1 MTREKKLKRAI
12 RARSLKTGESYTAA
26 RRHVLATERRQGA
39 GRRPAA
45 AEAAQPE
52 ATAPVAETARPA
64 ATAAKPVV
72 SDALVLEKTGHRLA
86 HWFEVLDRF
95 GAATKGYTASARH
108 LNREHK
114 VQAWYS
120 QAITLSYQRAHGL
133 RAVNQAFDGG
143 FQVSVSRVVPASVDE
158 IIGALDNKRRRT
170 AWLKS
175 ADPELAAALDRA
187 FTGSKPQRVTRKDDL
202 NAMLRFRW
210 GRSRVE
216 LYITGKP
223 RGGATVVAWNTK
235 LEGSAEVENRRARW
249 RAALDALKQHLT

>member
-26 RRHVLATERRQGA
+26 RRHVLATEIA
-39 GRRPAA
+39 RPAA
-45 AEAAQPE
+45 AAA
-52 ATAPVAETARPA
+52 AKPVAKS
-64 ATAAKPVV
+64 AAKPVV
-72 SDALVLEKTGHRLA
+72 SDAVVLEKTGHRLD

-158 IIGALDNKRRRT
+158 IIEVLGNKRRRT

-175 ADPELAAALDRA
+175 ADSELAAALNAA
-187 FTGSKPQRVTRKDDL
+187 FTGPVPQRVTRKDDL

-210 GRSRVE
+210 ARSRVE

-223 RGGATVVAWNTK
+223 RGGASVVAWNTK
-235 LEGSAEVENRRARW
+235 LEGSAEVETRRAKW
-249 RAALDALKQHLT
+249 RAALDSLKQHLS

>member
-26 RRHVLATERRQGA
+26 RRHVLAVQ
-39 GRRPAA
+39 
-45 AEAAQPE
+45 AAQPE
-52 ATAPVAETARPA
+52 VPAPVAEIARPA
-64 ATAAKPVV
+64 PAAKPVV
-72 SDALVLEKTGHRLA
+72 SDAAVLDKTGHRLA
-86 HWFEVLDRF
+86 HWFAVLDRF
-95 GAATKGYTASARH
+95 GAATRGYTASARH

-114 VQAWYS
+114 VQSWYA

-143 FQVSVSRVVPASVDE
+143 FQVSVSRVVRASVDE
-158 IIGALDNKRRRT
+158 IIGALGNKRRRT

-175 ADPELAAALDRA
+175 ADPELAAALNAA
-187 FTGSKPQRVTRKDDL
+187 FTGPKPQRVARKDDR

-223 RGGATVVAWNTK
+223 AGGASVVAWNTK
-235 LEGSAEVENRRARW
+235 LEGSAEVESRRASW
-249 RAALDALKQHLT
+249 RAALDALKQHLS

>member
-26 RRHVLATERRQGA
+26 RRHVLAV
-39 GRRPAA
+39 
-45 AEAAQPE
+45 EAARPE
-52 ATAPVAETARPA
+52 VAAPVAEIARPA
-64 ATAAKPVV
+64 PTVAAKAVV
-72 SDALVLEKTGHRLA
+72 SDAAVLEKTGQRLD
-86 HWFEVLDRF
+86 HWFAVLDRF

-114 VQAWYS
+114 VPSWYS
-120 QAITLSYQRAHGL
+120 QAIMLSYQRARGL

-143 FQVSVSRVVPASVDE
+143 FQVSVSRVVRASVDE
-158 IIGALDNKRRRT
+158 IIGALGNKRQRT

-175 ADPELAAALDRA
+175 ADPELASALHGA
-187 FTGSKPQRVTRKDDL
+187 FAGPKPQRVTRKDDL

-223 RGGATVVAWNTK
+223 RGGTSVVAWNTK
-235 LEGSAEVENRRARW
+235 LEGSAEVESRRARW
-249 RAALDALKQHLT
+249 RAALDALKQHLS